1 MKKLISCN
9 AVAYALFMIIPVI
22 CMEPQ
27 AITPYTE
34 LPNDMWC
41 KIIACCTDKSK
52 NVLARTCTKLGN
64 FSTRINHHIYAHSPL
79 ILSKK
84 DLQFGLLCATHYS
97 NAAAVENLLQ
107 YRARPNHSSPFL
119 KMLPLNIATN
129 QQNKRLIT
137 LLKEYDAQADEEKPP
152 IYAQAVYM
160 GDLSLLN
167 DYLESKES
175 EQHYHTYKNYPI
187 WHIAIFNGHTHII
200 ERLLKDPQITPYMDS
215 PGWCKTTPLF
225 FTALHNR
232 SAIATLLLQAYPY
245 TLNHLCRAGFTAL
258 HAAVQHKHYH
268 IAEILLKH
276 PAIKVN
282 LCAENRNS
290 PLHTAV
296 NNGDLT
302 MVTLLLSSPNI
313 CLNIKN
319 LENETPLDSA
329 KQLLN
334 GNKDKYPPETVRD
347 IIDLL
352 IRKGAKTFFYLS
364 KIAPWNDKTKKF

>member
-1 MKKLISCN
+1 
-9 AVAYALFMIIPVI
+9 
-22 CMEPQ
+22 MEPQ
-27 AITPYTE
+27 VITPYTE
-34 LPNDMWC
+34 LPNDMWH
-41 KIIACCTDKSK
+41 KIIACCTKKSK
-52 NVLARTCTKLGN
+52 NDLARTCTKLEK
-64 FSTRINHHIYAHSPL
+64 FSKRISHDIYAHSPL

-119 KMLPLNIATN
+119 KMLPLNIAMD

-137 LLKEYDAQADEEKPP
+137 LLKEYNAQSDAEKPP

-160 GDLSLLN
+160 GDLPLLN

-175 EQHYHTYKNYPI
+175 EQHYHMYNNYPI
-187 WHIAIFNGHTHII
+187 WHIAIFNGHTHIV
-200 ERLLKDPQITPYMDS
+200 ERLLKDPHITPYVHF
-215 PGWCKTTPLF
+215 PGWCKTTPLYF
-225 FTALHNR
+225 AALHNR
-232 SAIATLLLQAYPY
+232 SAITTLLLQAYPS

-258 HAAVQHKHYH
+258 HGAVQHKHYH

-276 PAIKVN
+276 PDIKIN

-296 NNGDLT
+296 KNGDLT

-319 LENETPLDSA
+319 LKNETPLDSA
-329 KQLLN
+329 KKLLN
-334 GNKDKYPPETVRD
+334 CNKDKFSPETMQG
-347 IIDLL
+347 IINLL
-352 IRKGAKTFFYLS
+352 LSKGAKTFFYLS
-364 KIAPWNDKTKKF
+364 KIALWNDKTKKL